1 MTPAIKLE
9 NISKIY
15 PSKTGDLLVLKKID
29 VDVGKEEF
37 VSIIGPSGCGKTTL
51 LKIIGGILK
60 PTTGQVL
67 INDQEIEKA
76 LQERKI
82 GIVFQSPVLMRWRT
96 AKENINLPLEIM
108 GKKADITYLF
118 DLIGLKGFEESY
130 PRQLSGG
137 MQERV
142 SIARALV
149 FEPSILLMDEP
160 FGALDEITRHKMNME
175 LVDLWQSGKTKLS
188 MIVFVTHNI
197 VEAIHLS
204 DRIIVLTKRP
214 GKIKAIVDVKLERPR
229 NIALRDSREFVSL
242 KKELRGLIE
251 E

>member
-1 MTPAIKLE
+1 MSQAIKLE
-9 NISKIY
+9 NISKVY
-15 PSKTGDLLVLKKID
+15 PSKTGDLPVLNNIN
-29 VDVGKEEF
+29 VDISRGEF

-60 PTTGQVL
+60 PSTGQVL
-67 INDQEIEKA
+67 IDNREAEKA

-82 GIVFQSPVLMRWRT
+82 GIVRQSPVLMRWRT

-108 GKKADITYLF
+108 GEKEDVSHLF
-118 DLIGLKGFEESY
+118 DLMGLKGFEESY

-142 SIARALV
+142 AIARALA
-149 FEPSILLMDEP
+149 FKPSILLMDEP
-160 FGALDEITRHKMNME
+160 FGALDEITRRRMNLE
-175 LVDLWQSGKTKLS
+175 LINLWQGGKTKLS
-188 MIVFVTHNI
+188 MIIFVTHNI
-197 VEAIHLS
+197 VEAIFLS

-214 GKIKAIVDVKLERPR
+214 GRIKTLVDVKLKRPR
-229 NIALRDSREFVSL
+229 NVELKDTGEFISL

-251 E
+251 I